1 MLEVPNVNAANLL
14 VIPDLTQPV
23 GWLPLVFAV
32 VMALAMLAY
41 VILDGY
47 DLGVGVLLRRAD
59 DVEQKDTM
67 IASIGPFWDANETW
81 LVLGVGVLL
90 VAFPMAHGEILGA
103 LYLPVALMLF
113 GLTLRGVAF
122 DFRVKARDKH
132 KPLWDHAFYA
142 GSLLAG
148 WSQGFM
154 LGGLVT
160 GFAADWGSQ
169 LFNALIGLCLVAAY
183 CLLGAGWLIMKTEGA
198 LQLKAVRWAQGSLWL
213 TAAGVAAISMATP
226 WVSQRIFDK
235 WFSFPN
241 VVMLLP
247 IPAMTVALFVVIARS
262 LRRLPVR
269 LAQNNHYGA
278 AVPFASTV
286 GIFLLAF
293 YGLAYS
299 LFPWLVVDKLTVWN
313 AASAPEALMVI
324 FYGTVVV
331 LPVIIGYTVFAYR
344 VFWGKSTALQY

>member
-1 MLEVPNVNAANLL
+1 MLESTAVLNM
-14 VIPDLTQPV
+14 PDLTQHA
-23 GWLPLVFAV
+23 GWLPLVFAL

-59 DVEQKDTM
+59 DEAQKDTM

-90 VAFPMAHGEILGA
+90 VAFPLAHGVILGA
-103 LYLPVALMLF
+103 LYLPVALMLIA
-113 GLTLRGVAF
+113 LTLRGVAF
-122 DFRVKARDKH
+122 DFRVKARAEH
-132 KPLWDHAFYA
+132 KPLWDRAFYA

-148 WSQGFM
+148 FSQGFM
-154 LGGLVT
+154 LGALVT
-160 GFAADWGSQ
+160 GFASDWGS
-169 LFNALIGLCLVAAY
+169 LVFSALIGLCLVAAY

-213 TAAGVAAISMATP
+213 TAAGIAAISMATP
-226 WVSQRIFDK
+226 WVSQRIFEK

-247 IPAMTVALFVVIARS
+247 IPVMTIALFVVIARS
-262 LRRLPVR
+262 LKRLPTR
-269 LAQNNHYGA
+269 LAQNNQYGA

-299 LFPWLVVDKLTVWN
+299 LFPWLVVDKLSIWD
-313 AASAPEALMVI
+313 AASSPEALLVI
-324 FYGTVVV
+324 FYGVVVV
-331 LPVIIGYTVFAYR
+331 LPVIIAYTVFAYR